1 MVNSKRM
8 IKVVASEVLGNK
20 NKHRNSLRIWNE
32 QKEQAI
38 TEMRSAHLAHLQINK
53 EESKETYNI

>member
-1 MVNSKRM
+1 M